1 MEQPLDS
8 RKDSMVAGERTI
20 DKPELPAQGYVFTM
34 SADTETLEGEGQ
46 LKLGRHRHFEVF
58 CDEPERI
65 GGQDAHPQ
73 LLCYIAWGW
82 VSDCSPSL
90 RGTRI

>member
-1 MEQPLDS
+1 MEPPLDP
-8 RKDSMVAGERTI
+8 RKDSTTPGERSI
-20 DKPELPAQGYVFTM
+20 DKPELPAQGYGFTM
-34 SADTETLEGEGQ
+34 SVDTKTLEGEGQ

-73 LLCYIAWGW
+73 PLCYIAMG
-82 VSDCSPSL
+82 L
-90 RGTRI
+90 GF

>member
-1 MEQPLDS
+1 MEQPLDL

-34 SADTETLEGEGQ
+34 SADTE
-46 LKLGRHRHFEVF
+46 
-58 CDEPERI
+58 RI

-73 LLCYIAWGW
+73 PLCYIAWGW

-90 RGTRI
+90 RGTCT

>member
-1 MEQPLDS
+1 MELPLDP
-8 RKDSMVAGERTI
+8 RKDSTTPGERSI

-73 LLCYIAWGW
+73 PLCYIAMG
-82 VSDCSPSL
+82 L
-90 RGTRI
+90 GF